1 MASRAET
8 VGERLQRLREA
19 LGLTQEQLGRA
30 AGVPPTSLRNYE
42 QNRRQPRLDAAVKL
56 ADVLDIS
63 LDELA
68 GRTWPAGR
76 GGAGKKPRKGRGA
89 K

>member
-42 QNRRQPRLDAAVKL
+42 QGRRLPRLDAAVKL
-56 ADVLDIS
+56 ADALGITLDA
-63 LDELA
+63 LA
-68 GRTWPAGR
+68 GCTRPVGRTKKR
-76 GGAGKKPRKGRGA
+76 AGKK
-89 K
+89 